1 MDHEEAIRL
10 NAAEQYLLKEL
21 SPEAQEEFEEH
32 YFECH
37 ACAVDVNAGAGFA
50 EQSKIL
56 FAEKPGPVPVLVPVP
71 VPAPVLPKPWWLTW
85 LRPAF
90 VAPVLATLLAL
101 VAYQNLVTYPQLLE
115 AVNHPQVLPWA
126 SVNISTYGQPG
137 AGEPVALHA
146 GQGFVLFVRVPPEDG
161 YTRYTA
167 ELYDPAQK
175 MEWTVSVPA
184 ASAHDR
190 WTVQVPG
197 AKRQSGTY
205 TVVLRG
211 EAQSGGNQE
220 VGRGSFEV
228 EVQK

>member
-37 ACAVDVNAGAGFA
+37 ECAVAVNAGAVFA

-56 FAEKPGPVPVLVPVP
+56 FAEKTGPVLVPVP
-71 VPAPVLPKPWWLTW
+71 VPPKPWWLSW
-85 LRPAF
+85 GRPAF
-90 VAPVLATLLAL
+90 VAPVLATLLAV

-137 AGEPVALHA
+137 AGEPVALHS
-146 GQGFVLFVRVPPEDG
+146 GQSFVLFVRVPPEDG

-175 MEWTVSVPA
+175 MEWRVSVPA

-190 WTVQVPG
+190 WTVQVPA

-211 EAQSGGNQE
+211 EAKSGGSQE

-228 EVQK
+228 EVQ